1 MRMTKTNY
9 DVKKKALENGVRLFE
24 IAQYCNISESCFNAH
39 MRKPLST
46 DERQLFMDA
55 IETIANRKDK

>member
-1 MRMTKTNY
+1 MTKTNY

-46 DERQLFMDA
+46 DEHQLFMDA

>member
-1 MRMTKTNY
+1 MTKTNY

-39 MRKPLST
+39 MRKPLS
-46 DERQLFMDA
+46 DAERQQFLEAIDA
-55 IETIANRKDK
+55 IANNKGE

>member
-39 MRKPLST
+39 MRKPLS
-46 DERQLFMDA
+46 DAERQQFLEAVDA
-55 IETIANRKDK
+55 IANSKGE

>member
-39 MRKPLST
+39 MCKPLST
-46 DERQLFMDA
+46 DEHQQFLNA
-55 IETIANRKDK
+55 IDVITSRKDK

>member
-39 MRKPLST
+39 MRKPLS
-46 DERQLFMDA
+46 DAERQQFLEAIDA
-55 IETIANRKDK
+55 IANSKGE

>member
-39 MRKPLST
+39 MRKPLS
-46 DERQLFMDA
+46 DAERQQFLEAIDA
-55 IETIANRKDK
+55 IANNKGE

>member
-9 DVKKKALENGVRLFE
+9 NVKKKALENGVRLFE

-39 MRKPLST
+39 MRKPLS
-46 DERQLFMDA
+46 DAERQQFLEAIDA
-55 IETIANRKDK
+55 IANNKGE

>member
-24 IAQYCNISESCFNAH
+24 IAQYCNISENCFNAH

-46 DERQLFMDA
+46 DEHQLFMDA

>member
-1 MRMTKTNY
+1 MTKTNY

-39 MRKPLST
+39 MRKPLS
-46 DERQLFMDA
+46 DVERQQFLEAVDA
-55 IETIANRKDK
+55 IANSKGE

>member
-39 MRKPLST
+39 MRKPLPT
-46 DERQLFMDA
+46 DEHQLFMDA
-55 IETIANRKDK
+55 IEAIANRKDK